1 ELHLLLHNYTQKL
14 HVAPS
19 SPSFC
24 GCDDG
29 QSTEVDTPPAIIDV
43 PDKDDDIIDDEDAFP
58 HDLADF
64 DDEDLIDVDDDG
76 VDKMLHGPTAV
87 SVAVRIVPF
96 HTMCPPV
103 AGVASLTETQFDLRS
118 KMKSP
123 DWTKIDAGIQHH
135 MQKAYNTNK
144 AAFKA
149 QHWVIDPDT
158 GTYNVEKIRQ
168 ARSEGITAEEWDK
181 QSSGTQEYP
190 SLIDTF
196 FVAHTVNGEEMGR
209 LEATGTYTDDEI
221 NRLARRGKQLG
232 HIPGVDRVLPARV
245 TADPS
250 RSAPESTLKNLHKKV
265 DFMMRLFKSYSEYSD
280 AFSQFESVGASGS
293 GGSGGC
299 GDDEESVDDQEGED
313 EGGDGDS

>member
-1 ELHLLLHNYTQKL
+1 MYNHCISTHPLNVEH
-14 HVAPS
+14 
-19 SPSFC
+19 
-24 GCDDG
+24 G

-181 QSSGTQEYP
+181 
-190 SLIDTF
+190 
-196 FVAHTVNGEEMGR
+196 
-209 LEATGTYTDDEI
+209 
-221 NRLARRGKQLG
+221 GKQLG